1 MLLNLLLVL
10 EIIISLALVVVVLLQ
25 RSEGGALGMGGGPGG
40 FMTARGAG
48 DLLTRITWILGAAFF
63 TLALLLTIVSGRQR
77 GASSV
82 VDRLNIDAIN
92 PSTLNQPLAGTAQ
105 PTNPNAAPAPLQA
118 PTPTVHNPF
127 LGQDAAPAP
136 AQPAPAPAPAK

>member
-10 EIIISLALVVVVLLQ
+10 EIVISLALVVVVLLQ

-48 DLLTRITWILGAAFF
+48 DLLTRTTWILGSAFF
-63 TLALLLTIVSGRQR
+63 ILALLLTILSGRER

-82 VDRLNIDAIN
+82 VDRLKVDAIDPTTLDQPAPKP
-92 PSTLNQPLAGTAQ
+92 PSGAGQPA
-105 PTNPNAAPAPLQA
+105 NPNAAPSPLQA

-127 LGQDAAPAP
+127 LGQDAAPS
-136 AQPAPAPAPAK
+136 APAPTPAR